1 MEFHVSREVR
11 TKFGVDDLL
20 FNYAGNAIFGN
31 IAASREFARK
41 ANAARVA
48 SGEPGPVLH
57 AAALFAMG
65 LIDELSHALIAR
77 YRETVDPEVLTAALD
92 FLKQRE
98 PDPSMVDHLLLHFT
112 DQFPN
117 TAIYRGKVTA
127 PEWLAATTP
136 AVEANSKK
144 PVPNREAALEELLLL
159 WLANINPAFTP
170 FKELFDDKSLARQ
183 TVYKHATADF
193 EPFFAT
199 RPLVAPEVGTLL
211 DALRAPMLASPD
223 SLSGQLAYMR
233 DKWSDHLGP
242 EFKEA
247 LRRTLLAISTL
258 KEEEIAIWTMFNPP
272 TGHDRH
278 GHHGDGWGAEG
289 FEGDEFIG
297 FGPAVERARARALG
311 LSEPPEQPQP
321 LNEFEAFSPDQAW
334 MPTVV
339 LIAKSTYVWLEQLS
353 KKYQRHIFRLDQIPD
368 SELALLA
375 DRGINGLWLIGLWER
390 SSASQTIKRLRGH
403 ADAVASAYSL
413 KDYRIAEDL
422 GGTPAYE
429 HLRDRARLQGIRL
442 ASDMVPNHMGIDSTW
457 VMEHP
462 EWFLS
467 RDDSPF
473 PVYTFEG
480 PDLSTEPRFEIKI
493 EDHYYEQTDAAVV
506 FRLKE
511 RSNGHTQ
518 YVFHGND
525 GTTFAWNDTAQLDY
539 SKWFVREQVIQTI
552 LNVARLFPIIRFD
565 AAMTLAKK
573 HVQRLWFP
581 LPGIGGSIP
590 SRAENAM
597 SQAEFDALMPNE
609 FWREVVDRVAEEVP
623 GTLLLAEAFWLLE
636 GYFVR
641 TLGMHRVYNSAFMNM
656 LRDEENAKYRSYL
669 QKTIE
674 FDPDILKRY
683 VNFMSNP
690 DERTAI
696 DQFGTGDKYFGTAT
710 LLATLP
716 GLPMFGHGQIEAF
729 TEKYGMEYKQARYDE
744 WPNEDLVAR
753 HQREIAPLLKS
764 RALFAESSNFVFYDF
779 WTPDGQIDENVFAYS
794 NRLDTPAKPNQP
806 AQTSR
811 ALILYNNAYSST
823 RGTIHISTEFMDKFS
838 GNLIRRSLKDA
849 LDLPSGDDY
858 FLAWRDTASDLEYLR
873 RADAFDHNGF
883 SIDLRGYQYAVLQHW
898 RELRATA
905 DKPWDRLCDALNG
918 AGVYNLDEALS
929 KLRLRPLHEA
939 LRQSLTPEILTT
951 FFEAANHPAPVTL
964 APPPIAPTSA
974 AVPIPL
980 LDAISAIPEPYT
992 PSMADERPTA
1002 SSSLIEDVEHEV
1014 AGDREAS
1021 LQQQPA
1027 TAALANPAAA
1037 KSKDSAKASIT
1048 DEYANP
1054 SALASPRPTPP
1065 PPISPLPA
1073 SLTAAESTG
1082 QPPKPQPTPP
1092 LPVPASASTTPAIK
1106 EDQTRQ
1112 QPSPEARE
1120 VTAATLEHPRLQPR
1134 VTPSIAPD
1142 PRLRLFLSRAQLF
1155 FDRAQSEQ
1163 QPTEGEQAKAIEE
1176 IDSPKAAAQ
1185 TGKTF
1190 PSLATALTLIPTL
1203 ESRFTHPWPATA
1215 SIVLPTLPADP
1226 TANTAALQQT
1236 QLHIWAPIVAWL
1248 LIDQLTAP
1256 EGAAALFDE
1265 LHLRSTLAET
1275 FTSLGIDAEHSWRL
1289 AARVRILLAFRDPET
1304 HTRDPFWNDPDV
1316 RWLIGENQSDSITY
1330 VNQQLFEELLWWT
1343 EIPDLLAAAS
1353 QHPIPTEALLE
1364 IEAHVTTLAAAART
1378 AGYDLTKLRAS
1389 LGPKPEEVEAV
1400 APTSKTTLTPA

>member
-11 TKFGVDDLL
+11 SKFGVDDVL
-20 FNYAGNAIFGN
+20 FNFAGNAIFGN
-31 IAASREFARK
+31 LAASREFARK
-41 ANAARVA
+41 ANVAAKA
-48 SGEPGPVLH
+48 DAAEPTQPLH

-77 YRETVDPEVLTAALD
+77 YRETLDPGVLSAALD

-98 PDPSMVDHLLLHFT
+98 PDPSMVDHLLLSFT

-117 TAIYRGKVTA
+117 TAIFRGKITA
-127 PEWLAATTP
+127 PDWLAATTP
-136 AVEANSKK
+136 AEEAGTKQ
-144 PVPNREAALEELLLL
+144 PMPNREAALEELLLL
-159 WLANINPAFTP
+159 WLANINPAFAP
-170 FKELFDDKSLARQ
+170 FKELFDDKSLARD
-183 TVYKHATADF
+183 TIYKHATADF

-199 RPLVAPEVGTLL
+199 RPLIAPEVGTLL

-233 DKWSDHLGP
+233 DKWSEHLGP

-258 KEEEIAIWTMFNPP
+258 KDEEIAIWTTFNPP
-272 TGHDRH
+272 TGHHRH

-297 FGPAVERARARALG
+297 FGSAAARARAIARG
-311 LSEPPEQPQP
+311 EAPEQPLP
-321 LNEFEAFSPDQAW
+321 LNEYEAFSPDQAW

-353 KKYQRHIFRLDQIPD
+353 KKYQRHIHRLDQIPD
-368 SELALLA
+368 EELALLA

-390 SSASQTIKRLRGH
+390 SSASQTIKRLRGQ

-467 RDDSPF
+467 RPDSPF
-473 PVYTFEG
+473 PVYSFDG

-506 FRLKE
+506 FRLRE
-511 RSNGHTQ
+511 RSNGHIQ

-539 SKWFVREQVIQTI
+539 SKGFVREQVIQTI
-552 LNVARLFPIIRFD
+552 LSVAKLFPIIRFD

-581 LPGIGGSIP
+581 LPGIGGCIP

-696 DQFGTGDKYFGTAT
+696 DQFGTGDKYFGTST

-716 GLPMFGHGQIEAF
+716 GLPMFGHGQIEGF
-729 TEKYGMEYKQARYDE
+729 TEKYGMEYKQARFNE
-744 WPNEDLVAR
+744 WPNDDLVAR
-753 HQREIAPLLKS
+753 HQREIAPLLKN
-764 RALFAESSNFVFYDF
+764 RALFAESANFVFYDL
-779 WTPDGQIDENVFAYS
+779 WTPEGTIDENVFAYS
-794 NRLDTPAKPNQP
+794 NRLDTPAKGTQP
-806 AQTSR
+806 ASTAR

-823 RGTIHISTEFMDKFS
+823 RGTIHISTESMNKFT
-838 GNLIRRSLKDA
+838 GNMHRRSLKEA
-849 LDLPSGDDY
+849 LDLPYGDDQ

-873 RADAFDHNGF
+873 RANDFDHHGF
-883 SIDLRGYQYAVLQHW
+883 SIDLRGYQYTVLQHW

-905 DKPWDRLCDALNG
+905 DKPWDKLCDALNG
-918 AGVYNLDEALS
+918 AGVYNLDESLS

-939 LRQSLTPEILTT
+939 LRQALTPEILAT
-951 FFEAANHPAPVTL
+951 FTEAAAHPHLPAVLPAASSPSAATHSIQ
-964 APPPIAPTSA
+964 APIASLKQPSA
-974 AVPIPL
+974 SRAN
-980 LDAISAIPEPYT
+980 DSEAIIPESVT
-992 PSMADERPTA
+992 PQ
-1002 SSSLIEDVEHEV
+1002 SLIEDLKEEMR
-1014 AGDREAS
+1014 GDREAS
-1021 LQQQPA
+1021 LEAIPTQVPVKIPSQSAGPNHPAQNGASSNGLKPSPLPGAVSAALASGKSPEA
-1027 TAALANPAAA
+1027 TAAALPPVPAAELSTPTPAQELKASSTPESATAPKLTTEAPPALADPRLKRFLNRAQSFLDLAKAEQPAPNPESVTSEKSAPGTQASISHPSASLASNQTHPEPTVTPNLPLPAAA
-1037 KSKDSAKASIT
+1037 H
-1048 DEYANP
+1048 
-1054 SALASPRPTPP
+1054 
-1065 PPISPLPA
+1065 
-1073 SLTAAESTG
+1073 
-1082 QPPKPQPTPP
+1082 
-1092 LPVPASASTTPAIK
+1092 
-1106 EDQTRQ
+1106 
-1112 QPSPEARE
+1112 
-1120 VTAATLEHPRLQPR
+1120 AATLL
-1134 VTPSIAPD
+1134 
-1142 PRLRLFLSRAQLF
+1142 
-1155 FDRAQSEQ
+1155 
-1163 QPTEGEQAKAIEE
+1163 
-1176 IDSPKAAAQ
+1176 
-1185 TGKTF
+1185 
-1190 PSLATALTLIPTL
+1190 PSLEPHFA
-1203 ESRFTHPWPATA
+1203 HPWPSTA
-1215 SIVLPTLPADP
+1215 RIILPVEASDPAIHP
-1226 TANTAALQQT
+1226 TIPPPHL
-1236 QLHIWAPIVAWL
+1236 WAPIVAWL
-1248 LIDQLTAP
+1248 LLDHLTP
-1256 EGAAALFDE
+1256 AAETAAQFDE
-1265 LHLRSTLAET
+1265 LHLRAALAET
-1275 FTSLGIDAEHSWRL
+1275 FTSLGVEAEQAWRL
-1289 AARVRILLAFRDPET
+1289 AARVRALLAFRDEST
-1304 HTRDPFWNDPDV
+1304 QASDQFWDDPDIS
-1316 RWLIGENQSDSITY
+1316 WLLCKSESNGIIY
-1330 VNQQLFEELLWWT
+1330 INQQCFEELLWWLQL
-1343 EIPDLLAAAS
+1343 PNLLAAAD
-1353 QHPIPTEALLE
+1353 PIDPATLQQR
-1364 IEAHVTTLAAAART
+1364 EAHVATLTAAAKA
-1378 AGYDLTKLRAS
+1378 AGYDLTKLRAA
-1389 LGPKPEEVEAV
+1389 LTPKPEPEEVEAT
-1400 APTSKTTLTPA
+1400 APEPQTI